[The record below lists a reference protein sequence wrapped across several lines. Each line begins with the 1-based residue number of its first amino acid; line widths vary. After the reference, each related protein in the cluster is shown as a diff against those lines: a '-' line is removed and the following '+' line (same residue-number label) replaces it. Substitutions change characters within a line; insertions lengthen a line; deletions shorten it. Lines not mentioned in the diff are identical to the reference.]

1 LSGETIA
8 FVPCRYGIEV
18 VGGAETLTR
27 LLVEELDARGW
38 PVEILTT
45 CALNPYSWTNHFPEG
60 VESIHGIKV
69 RRFPTE
75 SRKYTRK
82 VFKTEQRILAGKG
95 VTPAKQDFWIRNVV
109 TSDALRQYISW
120 RKDDYRAFVFAP
132 YLFGTTYQ
140 GVYAA
145 SDKAFIIPCL
155 HEEPYAHLEVYKK
168 LMREAKGLMFNSVPE
183 MELARRLY
191 GDDLPGRVVGMG
203 FSPHAA
209 NGDRFR
215 YKYSIEGDFVLYCGR
230 REIAKNTPLLLRYF
244 CNFLENTGREVSMV
258 LTGAGQIDIPFSFR
272 NRVIDV
278 GFVDER
284 DLRDAY
290 SAATLIC
297 HPSTK
302 ESFSIMILEAWLAG
316 LPCLIHG
323 DCAVTRHHVEK
334 SGGGL
339 WFNDYPTFHEAM
351 QFLLDHPDVRAEMG
365 ERGRDYVLGN
375 YSWEEVVKNFAAVI
389 ENGSPK
395 GAGRD
400 EEGSAKEPGGSV
412 EDGEVSAQ

>member
-1 LSGETIA
+1 MTGETVA
-8 FVPCRYGIEV
+8 FVPCRYGTQV

-27 LLVEELDARGW
+27 LLVEELNGRGW
-38 PVEILTT
+38 PVEVLTT
-45 CALNPYSWTNHFPEG
+45 CALDPYSWTNHFPPGEE
-60 VESIHGIKV
+60 VLHGIKV

-82 VFKTEQRILAGKG
+82 VFKAEQRILAGKR
-95 VTPAKQDFWIRNVV
+95 VSRRKQDFWIRNVV
-109 TSDALRQYISW
+109 TSEALRRYMGEH
-120 RKDDYRAFVFAP
+120 RDEYRAFVFAP

-140 GVYAA
+140 GVYEVPE
-145 SDKAFIIPCL
+145 KAYIIPCL
-155 HEEPYAHLEVYKK
+155 HDEPYAYLEAYKR
-168 LMREAKGLMFNSVPE
+168 LLRTARGLVFNSVPE
-183 MELARRLY
+183 MELARRIY
-191 GDDLPGRVVGMG
+191 GEDLPGRVVGMG
-203 FSPHAA
+203 FGPYTA

-215 YKYSIEGDFVLYCGR
+215 YKYSISGDFVLYCGR

-244 CNFLENTGREVSMV
+244 CNYLENTDREVSLV
-258 LTGAGQIDIPFSFR
+258 LTGAGPLEIPFSFR

-290 SAATLIC
+290 AAATLIC

-323 DCAVTRHHVEK
+323 DCAVTRYHVEQ

-339 WFNDYPTFHEAM
+339 WFTDYPTFHEALGFM
-351 QFLLDHPDVRAEMG
+351 LDNPAVRERMG
-365 ERGRDYVLGN
+365 ERGRDYVLRN
-375 YSWEEVVKNFAAVI
+375 YSWDEVVRAFAAVL
-389 ENGSPK
+389 
-395 GAGRD
+395 
-400 EEGSAKEPGGSV
+400 EEGERSRE
-412 EDGEVSAQ
+412 

>member
-1 LSGETIA
+1 LGGDVIA
-8 FVPCRYGIEV
+8 FVPCRYGTEV

-38 PVEILTT
+38 PVEVLTT
-45 CALNPYSWTNHFPEG
+45 CALDPYSWTNHFPEG
-60 VESIHGIKV
+60 TETIHGITV

-82 VFKTEQRILAGKG
+82 VFKTEQRILAGKY
-95 VTPAKQDFWIRNVV
+95 VPRARQDFWIHNVV
-109 TSDALRQYISW
+109 TSNALRQYMSW
-120 RKDDYRAFVFAP
+120 HLDDYRAFVFAP

-145 SDKAFIIPCL
+145 PGKAFIIPCL
-155 HEEPYAHLEVYKK
+155 HEEPYAHLAIYRDM
-168 LMREAKGLMFNSVPE
+168 MRAAKGLMFNSVPE
-183 MELARRLY
+183 MELARDLY
-191 GDDLPGRVVGMG
+191 GQDLPGRVVGMG
-203 FSPHAA
+203 FRPYAA
-209 NGDRFR
+209 NGERFR

-230 REIAKNTPLLLRYF
+230 REIAKNTPMLLEYF
-244 CNFLENTGREVSMV
+244 CNFLENTGREVSLV
-258 LTGAGQIDIPFSFR
+258 LTGAGHIDIPFSFR

-278 GFVDER
+278 GFVDDR

-316 LPCLIHG
+316 LPCLVHG
-323 DCAVTRHHVEK
+323 NCAVTRYHVEK

-339 WFNDYPTFHEAM
+339 WFTDYPSFHEAM
-351 QFLLDHPDVRAEMG
+351 LLMLDKPGMRMKMG
-365 ERGRDYVLGN
+365 ERGREYVLSS
-375 YSWEEVVKNFAAVI
+375 YSWDEVVKNFAAVI
-389 ENGSPK
+389 EG
-395 GAGRD
+395 G
-400 EEGSAKEPGGSV
+400 EGDAK
-412 EDGEVSAQ
+412 

>member
-1 LSGETIA
+1 MALSAETVA
-8 FVPCRYGIEV
+8 FVPVRYGTQV

-27 LLVEELDARGW
+27 LLVEELDGRGW
-38 PVEILTT
+38 PVEVLTT
-45 CALNPYSWTNHFPEG
+45 CALDPYSWTNHFPAGEET
-60 VESIHGIKV
+60 VHGITV

-82 VFKTEQRILAGKG
+82 VFKTETRILAGEQ
-95 VTPAKQDFWIRNVV
+95 VSRRRQEFWIRNVV
-109 TSDALRQYISW
+109 TSDALRRYLGEK
-120 RKDDYRAFVFAP
+120 RGDYRAFVFTP

-140 GVYAA
+140 GVLEVPEK
-145 SDKAFIIPCL
+145 SFIIPCL
-155 HEEPYAHLEVYKK
+155 HDEPYAYYEIYKK
-168 LMREAKGLMFNSVPE
+168 LMRTARGLMFNSVPE
-183 MELARRLY
+183 MELARRIC
-191 GDDLPGRVVGMG
+191 GEDLPGRVVGMG
-203 FSPHAA
+203 FAPYTA
-209 NGDRFR
+209 NGERFR
-215 YKYSIEGDFVLYCGR
+215 FKYAIEGDFVLYTGR

-244 CNFLENTGREVSMV
+244 CNFLENTGREVSLV
-258 LTGAGQIDIPFSFR
+258 LTGAGQVEIPFSFR

-290 SAATLIC
+290 AAATLIC

-339 WFNDYPTFHEAM
+339 WFTDYPGFHEALS
-351 QFLLDHPDVRAEMG
+351 FILDNPAARERMG
-365 ERGRDYVLGN
+365 ERGRDYVLAN
-375 YSWEEVVKNFAAVI
+375 YSWDEVVRNFTAVL
-389 ENGSPK
+389 
-395 GAGRD
+395 
-400 EEGSAKEPGGSV
+400 EEGEGG
-412 EDGEVSAQ
+412 GK